1 MRFAR
6 AAFLA
11 IAITA
16 FCVRLVVMVHLHALR
31 LRMDAFCILMQ
42 AIVSYL
48 LNWPT
53 VWMMEEQLKHSFYRT
68 VKSTP

>member
-53 VWMMEEQLKHSFYRT
+53 YIVDDGRA
-68 VKSTP
+68 VKTFV